1 MANKKFTTIK
11 NDFCITFDYNADIEQ
26 LDDNNNSMIKAGSV
40 YNFTAI
46 KNLQNLE
53 QTNTMVEVIG
63 VVIEDR
69 G

>member
-11 NDFCITFDYNADIEQ
+11 NDFCVTFDYNADIEQ